1 MQNAKCEQ
9 QETVDNCFLCSECA
23 ETRSNASEAC
33 PHEQND
39 YVSRD
44 RMQNFYLRPTRR
56 TLQGKGARALIESR
70 IFIISLPDSMLK
82 IKCSDLMR

>member
-1 MQNAKCEQ
+1 MKSRVASRASRACPVKLCDAK
-9 QETVDNCFLCSECA
+9 VDGN
-23 ETRSNASEAC
+23 NKSEAC

-82 IKCSDLMR
+82 IKCSDSMR